1 MSKIDSDTRNTTVK
15 RLAALKTFP
24 TCIEVIFQT
33 SKNKKS
39 SFFYLQ
45 DNSSENKEENLANAC
60 YDQATYHVRGE
71 EVSIE
76 TPFVITTNI
85 EARSERAGDREIL
98 IVFEIPTA
106 TQEEMTRAE
115 EKVLFFLVFII
126 YLKS

>member
-1 MSKIDSDTRNTTVK
+1 M
-15 RLAALKTFP
+15 
-24 TCIEVIFQT
+24 
-33 SKNKKS
+33 
-39 SFFYLQ
+39 
-45 DNSSENKEENLANAC
+45 
-60 YDQATYHVRGE
+60 
-71 EVSIE
+71 SIE